1 MLECEIDEKATEIS
15 YEADEMEGRQMSIKS
30 IQLKNFTVF
39 NELAIEF
46 SSGVNVFIGE
56 NGTGKTHI
64 LKVLYAFCNHELECA
79 DDETPIIHSGFDL
92 RLKEYFQN
100 ASYSKLFHRSF
111 TDINTLIQNAPINI
125 SVGTQDEVR
134 DFSIINY
141 SHDHRYHEMLGGSY
155 TPKKRTPSV
164 YIPAK
169 EMLTH
174 SGFEK
179 DILERNFPFDATLI
193 DILNKA
199 GVSTLKNLS
208 SDMQKLLGEIAKIIG
223 GKVVYQSDRYYI
235 DKGRGVLVEFRAEA
249 EGHKKL
255 GLLYRLIET
264 GNIKKGS
271 VLLWDEPEANMN
283 PKLMPIVAKTLL
295 ELSRS
300 GVQIFIATHDYNLMK
315 YFSIAKKAEDDV
327 IFFSLYKQENEAH
340 VLCEHEDD
348 YDKLTNNAIIDA
360 EISLLEDEIEG
371 V

>member
-1 MLECEIDEKATEIS
+1 
-15 YEADEMEGRQMSIKS
+15 MSIKS

-64 LKVLYAFCNHELECA
+64 LKVLYAFCNHEQESA
-79 DDETPIIHSGFDL
+79 DENGVIIHSAFDY
-92 RLKEYFQN
+92 RLKEYFQD
-100 ASYSKLFHRSF
+100 ASYSKLYHRSF
-111 TDINTLIQNAPINI
+111 ADTNTLIQNAPISI
-125 SVGTQDEVR
+125 SVGTRDEVY
-134 DFSIINY
+134 DFSIIDY
-141 SHDHRYHEMLGGSY
+141 SHDYRHHGMRGRGDE
-155 TPKKRTPSV
+155 KARKRTPSV

-179 DILERNFPFDATLI
+179 DFLERNFPFDATLI

>member
-1 MLECEIDEKATEIS
+1 VFSELTID
-15 YEADEMEGRQMSIKS
+15 
-30 IQLKNFTVF
+30 L
-39 NELAIEF
+39 

-64 LKVLYAFCNHELECA
+64 LKVLYAFCNHEQECA
-79 DDETPIIHSGFDL
+79 DDTPIIRSAFDYW
-92 RLKEYFQN
+92 LKKYFQD
-100 ASYSKLFHRSF
+100 ASYSKLYHRSF
-111 TDINTLIQNAPINI
+111 ADISTLIQNTPISI
-125 SVGTQDEVR
+125 SVGTQNEDYE
-134 DFSIINY
+134 FNIIHHNHNY
-141 SHDHRYHEMLGGSY
+141 EGHGMTSKAKA
-155 TPKKRTPSV
+155 KKRTQSV

-199 GVSTLKNLS
+199 GVSTLKNIS
-208 SDMQKLLGEIAKIIG
+208 SDMQELLEEIAKVIG

-327 IFFSLYKQENEAH
+327 IFFSLYKSENKAH

-348 YDKLTNNAIIDA
+348 YDKLTNNAIVDA

>member
-1 MLECEIDEKATEIS
+1 
-15 YEADEMEGRQMSIKS
+15 MSIKS
-30 IQLKNFTVF
+30 IQLRNFTVF
-39 NELAIEF
+39 NELSIEL

-64 LKVLYAFCNHELECA
+64 LKVLYAFCNHEQEGA
-79 DDETPIIHSGFDL
+79 DDNAPILHSAFDYW
-92 RLKEYFQN
+92 LKAYFQDV
-100 ASYSKLFHRSF
+100 SYSKLFHRSF
-111 TDINTLIQNAPINI
+111 TDINTLIQNAPISI
-125 SVGTQDEVR
+125 SVGAQDEIY
-134 DFSIINY
+134 DFSIVDYN
-141 SHDHRYHEMLGGSY
+141 HDYRKHGIFGDSKA
-155 TPKKRTPSV
+155 KKRTPSV

-179 DILERNFPFDATLI
+179 DFLERNFPFDATLI

-199 GVSTLKNLS
+199 GMSTLKSLS
-208 SDMQKLLGEIAKIIG
+208 SDMQKLLDEIVKIIG
-223 GKVVYQSDRYYI
+223 GRVIYQSDRYYI
-235 DKGRGVLVEFRAEA
+235 DKGQGVLVEFRAEA

-283 PKLMPIVAKTLL
+283 PKLMPIVSKILL

-300 GVQIFIATHDYNLMK
+300 GVQVFIATHDYNLMK
-315 YFSIAKKAEDDV
+315 YFSIAKKAEDNV
-327 IFFSLYKQENEAH
+327 IFFSLYKPENKSY

-348 YDKLTNNAIIDA
+348 YDTLTNNAIIDA
-360 EISLLEDEIEG
+360 EIRLLEDEIEG